1 MPAKLDQEKVALI
14 LVEAMFFG
22 DKRARERN
30 HISQKSIERYRKQLD
45 TDDNL
50 AIIVAR
56 KKETFEGDWAARI
69 PKTLINCLDFLDRA
83 AQQADPADHE
93 TIHAIAG
100 AAKLMAEIGLTKDI
114 IDARLGRLDLPAR
127 TEDNEMDT
135 RAIPAQT
142 YTSE

>member
-1 MPAKLDQEKVALI
+1 MPGKLDQDRVALI

-22 DKRARERN
+22 DKRAAEKN
-30 HISQKSIERYRKQLD
+30 HVSQKTIQRYRKSLD
-45 TDDNL
+45 TDKDL
-50 AIIVAR
+50 SLIVSE
-56 KKETFEGDWAARI
+56 KKERFEGDWAARI

-83 AQQADPADHE
+83 AQQANPADHE

-142 YTSE
+142 YTSD